1 MINSCIIKE
10 PKSKKDI
17 DAYYFF
23 RWKILRK
30 PFGQLLGSEKDDY
43 EKKSFHLMMVN
54 KSNDILAIGRI
65 HIVNNESNPL
75 AAQIRYMAVK
85 NKCERLGF
93 GTMILKS
100 LEKYAIDNNIK
111 IIFLNSRESA
121 IKFYKK
127 NGYQIINKAHTLYG
141 TIKHW
146 SMQKKI
152 KD

>member
-30 PFGQLLGSEKDDY
+30 PLGQLLGSEKDDY

-54 KSNDILAIGRI
+54 KSNDILAVGRI
-65 HIVNNESNPL
+65 HIVNNVSNPL
-75 AAQIRYMAVK
+75 VAQIRYMAVK
-85 NKCERLGF
+85 NECVRLGF

-100 LEKYAIDNNIK
+100 LEK
-111 IIFLNSRESA
+111 
-121 IKFYKK
+121 
-127 NGYQIINKAHTLYG
+127 QIYG
-141 TIKHW
+141 
-146 SMQKKI
+146 
-152 KD
+152 